1 MESADRSIDL
11 RNLAQRDSLIEPLR
25 EIYGVSDKVLA
36 MGCPTVQSNVSANFS
51 PVRPARD
58 LVLLVARAAS
68 MSATA
73 TGSTTL
79 VGRRKLANNWLD

>member
-36 MGCPTVQSNVSANFS
+36 MGCPTVQSNVSANFVPGS
-51 PVRPARD
+51 SSTRSGATCSQSGLDVCNGNRINDARRPSK
-58 LVLLVARAAS
+58 AS
-68 MSATA
+68 Q
-73 TGSTTL
+73 
-79 VGRRKLANNWLD
+79 